1 MNIPF
6 LSLHDVTAKYKD
18 EIHEAVK
25 RVVDSGWYL
34 QGKENEQF
42 EKHYAEYI
50 GTKHCIGCANGLDAL
65 IWIFRAYIEL
75 GVMQPGDEVIVPANT
90 YIATILAITENG
102 LIPVLVE
109 PRQDTLQIDD
119 SLIEERI
126 TERTK
131 AICIVHLYGR
141 LAYTEKIGEL
151 CAKYG
156 LKLIEDNAQ
165 AHGCSYRAPQ
175 SPEGEVVATTMQE
188 RTGVN
193 MADPAYYPTLK
204 KRAAEMRANPTEAE
218 NILWNALSEQ
228 KLGYKIRRQHIVSQ
242 YILDFAYHDCRLAIE
257 LDGGYHNTEDQQY
270 DDAVRTK
277 NLEALGWHV
286 LRFTNDEVYNNLDEV
301 LAKIKSAIESATATS
316 PTDASP
322 LGECGAGRLAKRTG
336 SLGDA
341 AGHSFYPGK
350 NLGALG
356 DGGAV
361 TTDDDE
367 LAAAIRAL
375 ANYGSQKKYVFKYTG
390 RNSRLDEIQAAVLD
404 VKLRH
409 LDEDL
414 KARQEIADYYYD
426 HIDNPLIE
434 LPVRLPHENN
444 VYHLFPI
451 LVKNLPHNPL
461 EGKSSCQEYLGDS
474 TCMGDFLQVHTA
486 TSPSGDC
493 GAGLCGADSLR
504 DKLQKYLEDNGV
516 GTVIHYPI
524 PPHLQECYQ
533 NSPFRGLGGLP
544 ITELLAD
551 CELSLPISPTMTME
565 EAAEVVRLV
574 NEFKE

>member
-6 LSLHDVTAKYKD
+6 LSLKDVTAKYAD
-18 EIHEAVK
+18 EIHEAVL

-34 QGKENEQF
+34 QGEENEQF

-102 LIPVLVE
+102 LVPVLVE
-109 PRQDTLQIDD
+109 PCIDTLQIDD

-131 AICIVHLYGR
+131 AIYIVHLYGR
-141 LAYTEKIGEL
+141 CAMTDNIAEL
-151 CAKYG
+151 CERYQ
-156 LKLIEDNAQ
+156 LRLIEDNAQ
-165 AHGCSYRAPQ
+165 AHGCKFQP
-175 SPEGEVVATTMQE
+175 
-188 RTGVN
+188 
-193 MADPAYYPTLK
+193 
-204 KRAAEMRANPTEAE
+204 
-218 NILWNALSEQ
+218 
-228 KLGYKIRRQHIVSQ
+228 
-242 YILDFAYHDCRLAIE
+242 LAS
-257 LDGGYHNTEDQQY
+257 
-270 DDAVRTK
+270 
-277 NLEALGWHV
+277 NL
-286 LRFTNDEVYNNLDEV
+286 
-301 LAKIKSAIESATATS
+301 
-316 PTDASP
+316 SP
-322 LGECGAGRLAKRTG
+322 LASKRTG
-336 SLGDA
+336 SLGSA

-367 LAAAIRAL
+367 LATAIRAL

-414 KARQEIADYYYD
+414 KARQAIADYYYD
-426 HIDNPLIE
+426 HIDNPLIT
-434 LPVRLPHENN
+434 LPKRLPHENN

-451 LVKNLPHNPL
+451 LVKG
-461 EGKSSCQEYLGDS
+461 ERREARGER
-474 TCMGDFLQVHTA
+474 
-486 TSPSGDC
+486 
-493 GAGLCGADSLR
+493 R
-504 DKLQKYLEDNGV
+504 DKLQKYLENNRV

-524 PPHLQECYQ
+524 APHKQECYVHEAWNMPQ
-533 NSPFRGLGGLP
+533 LSLP
-544 ITELLAD
+544 ITEQIAD
-551 CELSLPISPTMTME
+551 CELSLPISPTMTLE
-565 EAAEVVRLV
+565 QAKEVVRLI
-574 NEFKE
+574 NNWK

>member
-6 LSLHDVTAKYKD
+6 LSLHDVTAKYKE
-18 EIHEAVK
+18 EIHEAVL

-42 EKHYAEYI
+42 EQHYAEYI

-75 GVMQPGDEVIVPANT
+75 GVMKHGDEVIVPANT

-102 LIPVLVE
+102 LVPVLVE
-109 PRQDTLQIDD
+109 PRKDTLQIDD

-151 CAKYG
+151 CKKYN
-156 LKLIEDNAQ
+156 LKLVEDNAQ
-165 AHGCSYRAPQ
+165 AHGCSAPIANSQ
-175 SPEGEVVATTMQE
+175 SPI
-188 RTGVN
+188 
-193 MADPAYYPTLK
+193 AYK
-204 KRAAEMRANPTEAE
+204 K
-218 NILWNALSEQ
+218 
-228 KLGYKIRRQHIVSQ
+228 
-242 YILDFAYHDCRLAIE
+242 
-257 LDGGYHNTEDQQY
+257 
-270 DDAVRTK
+270 
-277 NLEALGWHV
+277 
-286 LRFTNDEVYNNLDEV
+286 
-301 LAKIKSAIESATATS
+301 
-316 PTDASP
+316 
-322 LGECGAGRLAKRTG
+322 TG
-336 SLGDA
+336 SLGSA

-426 HIDNPLIE
+426 HIDNPLVE

-451 LVKNLPHNPL
+451 LV
-461 EGKSSCQEYLGDS
+461 GGDEA
-474 TCMGDFLQVHTA
+474 MRQ
-486 TSPSGDC
+486 SGDK
-493 GAGLCGADSLR
+493 AGLR
-504 DKLQKYLEDNGV
+504 DKLQKYLEENGV

-533 NSPFRGLGGLP
+533 NHPSFQGRAGDRLVLP
-544 ITELLAD
+544 ITEMLAD
-551 CELSLPISPTMTME
+551 CELSLPISPTMTLE

-574 NEFKE
+574 NAFKE